1 MEPFTVTP
9 TKKLITVAAALE
21 GVLMVALVVMYL
33 LVLEPESRKL
43 WMVLAPFMLVGMVQA
58 VVIIKSQ
65 STKLMVTA
73 EQLTL
78 EQGVAAKTRQMINLE
93 KVQDVSVEQGL
104 FERMLNIGTITI
116 QSAGQGQGVRL
127 ARIDAPAEV
136 ANKLLE
142 YARAANRN

>member
-1 MEPFTVTP
+1 
-9 TKKLITVAAALE
+9 
-21 GVLMVALVVMYL
+21 MVALVVMYL